1 MRETRKENM
10 VSELA
15 QKLRI
20 DSGSGTPY
28 EIEGPTGIGDRF
40 PTLSSLVT
48 NALPIIFS
56 IAGAIL
62 FIYLIWGGFDFLTS
76 MGDPKKA
83 ESGKNKITSAI
94 IGFIIIFT
102 AFWITQIIDYLF
114 KLGIYNPVK

>member
-1 MRETRKENM
+1 M

-15 QKLRI
+15 QKLI
-20 DSGSGTPY
+20 ISTGPGGNY

-94 IGFIIIFT
+94 VGFIIIFT